1 MTKHPCHHPGDMR
14 TFNAINKPQLRHLH
28 DCIVF
33 PQKGKRPHSNE
44 ISGSDLD
51 GDEYAVFWLDLL
63 VPISENF
70 EPYDYNSQEPPVP
83 LSRAVTRD
91 DIVDVV
97 LTISEQD
104 CLGKLCCTH
113 LAYVDKL
120 GVQHDQCVAIAA
132 AISEELDAGK
142 TGKHPFSEQKIKEL
156 NSKLDYQRPDY
167 IDKDQFNLYPSEHVL
182 GKLFR
187 SILRSQPAWSM
198 INHSAY
204 HPEEKD
210 SSYQNSSPIERVPI
224 DVHLVHPS
232 YHQYTT
238 KALDLYRIYRN
249 AILNIM
255 LAYHFVSDIDLICRF
270 DSQQQQCM
278 SKHIDVADS
287 AQVELKALME
297 RIKSLFY
304 VEFNTREDGEMIAD
318 GKREGDVVYLDEKLA
333 KASACYVVC
342 YQYEQAQHPKR
353 VLSFPWLFSRLLLQL
368 RQRNLAMMAKAI
380 DRPIVQLRE
389 HAIVARVMKKALK
402 NLLQQQQLRFDV
414 QIIDKKHDLNVEIL
428 LRLDDPITNT
438 QSDQIHL
445 HLIEIS
451 FIEIIHHWFVFIRI
465 FLKIKTPL
473 FLLGYLVNISSIK
486 IF

>member
-1 MTKHPCHHPGDMR
+1 MR
-14 TFNAINKPQLRHLH
+14 TFNAVDKPELRHLR

-63 VPISENF
+63 VPTTDNF
-70 EPYDYNSQEPPVP
+70 EPYDYDSQKPPIP
-83 LSRAVTRD
+83 LSRTVTRD
-91 DIVDVV
+91 DIVDIV

-120 GVQHDQCVAIAA
+120 GVQHDECVAIAA

-156 NSKLDYQRPDY
+156 NTKLDYKRPDY
-167 IDKDQFNLYPSEHVL
+167 IDKDQFDLYPSEHVL

-187 SILRSQPAWSM
+187 SILRSQSTWSL

-210 SSYQNSSPIERVPI
+210 PSYNILSTIERVPI
-224 DVHLVHPS
+224 DVHLIHPN
-232 YHQYTT
+232 YHKYTSS
-238 KALDLYRIYRN
+238 ALDLYRTYRD
-249 AILNIM
+249 ALLNIM
-255 LAYHFVSDIDLICRF
+255 YAYHFVSDIDLICRF

-287 AQVELKALME
+287 AQVELKTLMD
-297 RIKSLFY
+297 RIKTLFY
-304 VEFNTREDGEMIAD
+304 AEFNIREEKQRGNIHLNNGEIP
-318 GKREGDVVYLDEKLA
+318 YLDEKLA

-353 VLSFPWLFSRLLLQL
+353 ILSFPWLFSRLLLQL
-368 RQRNLAMMAKAI
+368 RQKNLAVMATAI
-380 DRPIVQLRE
+380 DKPIVQLRE
-389 HAIVARVMKKALK
+389 HAIIGRIMK
-402 NLLQQQQLRFDV
+402 NTLQGLIQRRELRF
-414 QIIDKKHDLNVEIL
+414 NVEFIENNNNNIDDINREIIL
-428 LRLDDPITNT
+428 KLDDPLTGIEC
-438 QSDQIHL
+438 DRIHL
-445 HLIEIS
+445 HLIEIC
-451 FIEIIHHWFVFIRI
+451 FIEIIHNWLVTFT
-465 FLKIKTPL
+465 FLK
-473 FLLGYLVNISSIK
+473 FN
-486 IF
+486 